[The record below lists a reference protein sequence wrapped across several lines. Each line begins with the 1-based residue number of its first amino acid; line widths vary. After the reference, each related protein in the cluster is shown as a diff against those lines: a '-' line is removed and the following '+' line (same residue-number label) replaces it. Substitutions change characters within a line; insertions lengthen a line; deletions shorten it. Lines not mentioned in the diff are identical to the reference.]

1 MNEKQ
6 KKIIE
11 NIEKILPY
19 LTKIELEKLL
29 SFGEG
34 MAFIVERQ
42 ARTENTG

>member
-11 NIEKILPY
+11 NIEKILLY
-19 LTKIELEKLL
+19 LIKIELEKLL

-42 ARTENTG
+42 TRTENTG